1 MGFRYNISIF
11 LLHVFDMIAS
21 VGRFELDKI
30 DIIEYWLMS
39 KPAPDK
45 SKRGSRESVTSA
57 VPHHTQNLKYRYR
70 TQSITPCLLCLL
82 QAITTV
88 SITFPK
94 HH

>member
-57 VPHHTQNLKYRYR
+57 VSHHTQIPVPY
-70 TQSITPCLLCLL
+70 SINHPMLVVPSKI
-82 QAITTV
+82 AITTV

-94 HH
+94 HQ